1 MTVFL
6 TFNHLVNWVNDH
18 LITCPFKYHFGLDCP
33 GCGLQRSMVALAQ
46 GDIPQSFSLYP
57 ACIPIIALVLFV
69 PLHLKFDFK
78 KGASVVKI
86 LYVVIAIVIVLNY
99 IYKIVNHKLH

>member
-57 ACIPIIALVLFV
+57 ASIPIIALVLFV
-69 PLHLKFDFK
+69 PLHLKFYFK

-86 LYVVIAIVIVLNY
+86 LYVAIAIIIVLNY